1 MIIIVLLCLLS
12 VITFILFGTDK
23 QRALKHKWRIPERTL
38 LFFSVFG
45 GIGGLLGMLFFHH
58 KTRKLRFKFLVPIFA
73 FVDAAVLAFFLY
85 ASVYYAADASAADA
99 MQSDSVVTVEKT
111 DTGWLFDGPADEKV
125 LIFYPGAKVDET
137 AYAPLLHRLAEEEM
151 DVYLV
156 KMPLHFAFLGIN
168 KAGEIMDHSDYDRYY
183 VGGHSLGG
191 AMAAEYAAE
200 HESDLAGIILFA
212 AYPTKKTNLDTLLIY
227 GSEDGVLN
235 MQCVEGA
242 SDLVSGRY
250 QEIVIDGGNHALF
263 GNYGDQSGDGQAVI
277 SGEEQQEQVVLAV
290 REFV

>member
-1 MIIIVLLCLLS
+1 
-12 VITFILFGTDK
+12 
-23 QRALKHKWRIPERTL
+23 
-38 LFFSVFG
+38 
-45 GIGGLLGMLFFHH
+45 MLFFHH

-111 DTGWLFDGPADEKV
+111 DTGWLFDGPSEERA
-125 LIFYPGAKVDET
+125 LIFYPGAKVEET
-137 AYAPLLHRLAEEEM
+137 AYAPLLHRLAEEDM

-168 KAGEIMDHSDYDRYY
+168 KAGEIMDHSDYDQYY
-183 VGGHSLGG
+183 IGGHSLGG

-212 AYPTKKTNLDTLLIY
+212 AYPTKKTTLDTLLVY

-235 MQCVEGA
+235 MQRVEGA
-242 SDLVSGRY
+242 PDLVSGRF
-250 QEIVIDGGNHALF
+250 QEIVIEGGNHALF
-263 GNYGDQSGDGQAVI
+263 GNYGEQKGDGQADI

-290 REFV
+290 REFSRFGD

>member
-1 MIIIVLLCLLS
+1 MLCLLS

-58 KTRKLRFKFLVPIFA
+58 KTRKLRFKILVPIFA

-99 MQSDSVVTVEKT
+99 MQSDSVVAVEKT
-111 DTGWLFDGPADEKV
+111 DTAADEKV

-235 MQCVEGA
+235 MQRVKGA
-242 SDLVSGRY
+242 SDLVPGRY

-263 GNYGDQSGDGQAVI
+263 GNYGEQKGDGQAQI
-277 SGEEQQEQVVLAV
+277 SGEEQQEQVVRAV

>member
-58 KTRKLRFKFLVPIFA
+58 KTRKLRFKILVPIFA

-99 MQSDSVVTVEKT
+99 MQSDSVVAVEKT

-168 KAGEIMDHSDYDRYY
+168 KAGEILENSDYGQYY
-183 VGGHSLGG
+183 IGGHSLGG

-212 AYPTKKTNLDTLLIY
+212 AYPTKKTNLDTFLIY

-235 MQCVEGA
+235 MQRVKGA
-242 SDLVSGRY
+242 SDLVSGRF

-263 GNYGDQSGDGQAVI
+263 GNYGEQKGDGQAQI
-277 SGEEQQEQVVLAV
+277 SGEEQQEQVVRAV